1 MSRAAGRWSALAKAA
16 AVLPWIAPAAAL
28 GVVAALSGAP
38 AVERLRDLVFD
49 EYQAFSPRP
58 WSPDLPVRVID
69 IDEESLA
76 RLGQWPWPR
85 DRIAALTRRLAEKG
99 AAAIAFDVLFAEPD
113 RASPERIVAGLPDL
127 PQTRALA
134 EALSA
139 APGHDA
145 VFAQALGESP
155 SVLALALTQQAR
167 AAPPEVKTGFATAGD
182 DPRRFLPAFAGA
194 TQPLPALAAAAK
206 GLGAINFLPD
216 RDLVLRKVPAVF
228 TMAQGGDG
236 APLVPALA
244 IEALRVAQGASTIIV
259 KSSNASGEEAFGAAT
274 GVVALRIGEIE
285 LPTDRDGA
293 VRVRYA
299 GEQPGR
305 RIPAWRALADEA
317 PASEIEGRILF
328 VGASAAALADL
339 RSTPLQGAAAGVDV
353 HAELVEH
360 ALSGARL
367 ARPDYAPGVE
377 AFLVILVTLATGLL
391 AARAPP
397 TASALGGAALAA
409 ATLGGSYALFARAD
423 LLVDAVVPSLAG
435 LGAWAATTVGVYRRA
450 ERERRRVRAA
460 FRRYL
465 SPVMVDRL
473 AEDASGLRLGG
484 ETRNVTVLFSD
495 ARDFTARSETLDAAG
510 VVAFLNRL
518 HTPATACV
526 LAEGGT
532 IDKYIGDGLMAFW
545 NAPLETPDHPTA
557 ACRAALAILA
567 AVAEVDRA
575 MAAEAAVSGR
585 PHLPLRVGVGLNTG
599 EVFVGN
605 MGSAQRFDYSIVGDA
620 VNVAARLETATKAFG
635 APILTTEAT
644 MRAARGLRFVPLGGA
659 ALKGKA
665 QEEPV
670 FALHGEAR
678 AGDGFEEFLAAHE
691 RVLEARDQV
700 GFDAALAAARAFPPA
715 ASYAA
720 FYAWRRA
727 ALAPVS
733 PGS

>member
-1 MSRAAGRWSALAKAA
+1 MSRAAGRWGALAKAA
-16 AVLPWIAPAAAL
+16 AILPWIAPAAAL

-85 DRIAALTRRLAEKG
+85 DRLAALARRLTEAG
-99 AAAIAFDVLFAEPD
+99 AAAIAFDVLFAEAD
-113 RASPERIVAGLPDL
+113 RASPERIVADLPDL
-127 PQTRALA
+127 PETRALA
-134 EALSA
+134 GALA
-139 APGHDA
+139 ATPGHDA
-145 VFAQALGESP
+145 AFALALGEAP
-155 SVLALALTQQAR
+155 SVLAMAMTHDPG
-167 AAPPEVKTGFATAGD
+167 AAPPAAKSGFATAGD
-182 DPRRFLPAFAGA
+182 DPRRFLAAFAGA
-194 TQPLPALAAAAK
+194 TQPLPVLATAAK

-216 RDLVLRKVPAVF
+216 RDLVLRKVPTVF
-228 TMAQGGDG
+228 ALQRGGDE

-274 GVVALRIGEIE
+274 GVVALRIGAIE

-305 RIPAWRALADEA
+305 RIPAWRALAGEV

-377 AFLVILVTLATGLL
+377 AFLVLLLTLATGLL
-391 AARAPP
+391 ATRAPP

-409 ATLGGSYALFARAD
+409 ATLSGSYALFARAD
-423 LLVDAVVPSLAG
+423 LLIDAVVPSLAG
-435 LGAWAATTVGVYRRA
+435 VGAWAATTVGVYRRA

-473 AEDASGLRLGG
+473 ADDASGLRLGG
-484 ETRNVTVLFSD
+484 ETRNVTILFSD
-495 ARDFTARSETLDAAG
+495 VRDFTARSETLDAAG

-518 HTPATACV
+518 HTPTTACV

-532 IDKYIGDGLMAFW
+532 IDKYLGDGLMAFW

-557 ACRAALAILA
+557 ACRAALALVA
-567 AVAEVDRA
+567 AVADLDRA
-575 MAAEAAVSGR
+575 MAAEAAAAGR
-585 PHLPLRVGVGLNTG
+585 RHQAVRIGVGLNTG
-599 EVFVGN
+599 EAFVGN

-620 VNVAARLETATKAFG
+620 VNVAARLESATKAFG
-635 APILTTEAT
+635 VPILAT
-644 MRAARGLRFVPLGGA
+644 AATRAAARGLRFAPLGGA

-665 QEEPV
+665 EEEPV
-670 FALHGEAR
+670 FALHGPAR
-678 AGDGFEEFLAAHE
+678 EDDRFDDFLAAHQQ
-691 RVLEARDQV
+691 VLEATDPA
-700 GFDAALAAARAFPPA
+700 GFDAALAAVRIFPQA
-715 ASYAA
+715 AAYAA
-720 FYAWRRA
+720 FYASRRVR
-727 ALAPVS
+727 LS

>member
-1 MSRAAGRWSALAKAA
+1 MRRAAGRWRALAKAVA
-16 AVLPWIAPAAAL
+16 FLPWIAPAAAF
-28 GVVAALSGAP
+28 GIFAALSGAP

-49 EYQAFSPRP
+49 EYQSLAPRP

-69 IDEESLA
+69 IDDESLA

-85 DRIAALTRRLAEKG
+85 DRLAALTRSLADKG

-113 RASPERIVAGLPDL
+113 RSSPERIVAGLPDL
-127 PQTRALA
+127 PETRALA
-134 EALSA
+134 GALA
-139 APGHDA
+139 AGPGHDA
-145 VFAQALGESP
+145 VFARALGESA
-155 SVLALALTQQAR
+155 SVLAVALTHEPR
-167 AAPPEVKTGFATAGD
+167 GGAPAVKSGFASAGD
-182 DPRRFLPAFAGA
+182 DPRRFLAAFSGA
-194 TQPLPALAAAAK
+194 TQPLPELAAAAK
-206 GLGAINFLPD
+206 GLGAINFLPE
-216 RDLVLRKVPAVF
+216 RDLVLRKVPTIFAL
-228 TMAQGGDG
+228 AGGGPD
-236 APLVPALA
+236 APLVPSLA
-244 IEALRVAQGASTIIV
+244 IEALRVAQGASTILV
-259 KSSNASGEEAFGAAT
+259 KSSNASGEEGFGAAT

-305 RIPAWRALADEA
+305 RIPAWRALAGDV
-317 PASEIEGRILF
+317 PAAEIEGRILF
-328 VGASAAALADL
+328 LGASAAALADL

-377 AFLVILVTLATGLL
+377 ALLVLAVTLATGFL

-397 TASALGGAALAA
+397 TASALAGATLSA
-409 ATLGGSYALFARAD
+409 ATLAGSFALFRAAD
-423 LLVDAVVPSLAG
+423 LLIDAVIPSLAG

-450 ERERRRVRAA
+450 EVERRRVRAA

-473 AEDASGLRLGG
+473 ADDPAGLRLGG
-484 ETRNVTVLFSD
+484 ETRSVTVLFSD

-545 NAPLETPDHPTA
+545 NAPLETPDHPAA
-557 ACRAALAILA
+557 ACRAALAIID
-567 AVAEVDRA
+567 AVADLDRA
-575 MAAEAAVSGR
+575 MAAEAAAAGR
-585 PHLPLRVGVGLNTG
+585 RHLPVRVGVGLNTAD
-599 EVFVGN
+599 VFVGN
-605 MGSAQRFDYSIVGDA
+605 MGSAQRFDYSIVGDG
-620 VNVAARLETATKAFG
+620 VNVAARLETATRTFG
-635 APILTTEAT
+635 VAILTTAAT
-644 MRAARGLRFVPLGGA
+644 ARAAPGMRFVPLGGA

-670 FALHGEAR
+670 FALHGPAR
-678 AGDGFEEFLAAHE
+678 EGDGFDAFLEAHR
-691 RVLEARDQV
+691 RVLEAPDTQV
-700 GFDAALAAARAFPPA
+700 YDAAVEAVRGYAQAAP
-715 ASYAA
+715 YAA
-720 FYAWRRA
+720 FYALRRA
-727 ALAPVS
+727 ALFN
-733 PGS
+733 PGP